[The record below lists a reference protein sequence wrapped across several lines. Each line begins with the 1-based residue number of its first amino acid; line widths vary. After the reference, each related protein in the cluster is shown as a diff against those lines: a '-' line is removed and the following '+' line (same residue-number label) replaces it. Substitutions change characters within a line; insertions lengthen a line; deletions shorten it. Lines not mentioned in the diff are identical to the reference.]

1 MKYIITIKDLVDG
14 EIDKTVKLCEK
25 AKNLFVETF
34 GNSDE
39 FEILEIVETE

>member
-1 MKYIITIKDLVDG
+1 MKYVVKTKDLVTG

-25 AKNLFVETF
+25 AKDLLVETI

-39 FEILEIVETE
+39 FEILDIVEVE

>member
-1 MKYIITIKDLVDG
+1 MKYVITTKDLVTG

-25 AKNLFVETF
+25 AKDLLVETI

-39 FEILEIVETE
+39 FEILEIVEVE